1 MNDIENTVVKHYG
14 NGGLLS
20 KILTG
25 LQESGKDIEKL
36 KPDDLLPV
44 DEFHIG
50 GRKSTEHL
58 VKRLNLSTESQIVD
72 IGCGL
77 GGAMRYLASQKIN
90 SVTGIDLTP
99 EYISVAKELSK
110 RVMPEAQL
118 VFKLASALNMPFEDD
133 SFDAAITMHVAM
145 NIQNRSTFYSEI
157 ARVIK
162 PNGKFGLFDVV
173 KKGEDDLIFPLPWA
187 TSSAASHLVSEN
199 QTTELLN
206 DAGFV
211 VIDKEDRTEF
221 ALEFF
226 KNSLASQANGIP
238 PLGIHL
244 LMGDTAKEKFV
255 NVLSSLKSGRIA
267 VTQIIAER
275 R

>member
-44 DEFHIG
+44 EEFHIG

-72 IGCGL
+72 IGCGI

-118 VFKLASALNMPFEDD
+118 VFKLASALNMPFEDE

-211 VIDKEDRTEF
+211 VIDKENRTEF

-226 KNSLASQANGIP
+226 NNSLASQANEIP
-238 PLGIHL
+238 SLGIHL

-267 VTQIIAER
+267 VSQIIAEKR
-275 R
+275 